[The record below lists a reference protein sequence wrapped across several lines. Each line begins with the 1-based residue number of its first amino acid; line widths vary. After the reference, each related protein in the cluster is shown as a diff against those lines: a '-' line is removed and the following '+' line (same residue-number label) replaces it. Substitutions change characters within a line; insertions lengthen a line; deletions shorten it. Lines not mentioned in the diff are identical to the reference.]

1 MLASN
6 SSLSGNGEKVGECWE
21 SSVGQELAK
30 LILFDILIR
39 GSCSKMNKY
48 RGLICRYLN
57 PIWPFWD
64 LEGTYPEYA
73 EFKLADNILH
83 LIYNQGILW
92 LSCYFA
98 PVGPR
103 ARELTESKLILI
115 FYLRCWSV
123 LTTNLPSKR
132 IFRASRLGF
141 HKFKKAVCKI
151 NNSLQI

>member
-30 LILFDILIR
+30 LILFDIVLVFDFL
-39 GSCSKMNKY
+39 
-48 RGLICRYLN
+48 RGLIVRYLN

-98 PVGPR
+98 PGFPVIH
-103 ARELTESKLILI
+103 LFKLILI

-141 HKFKKAVCKI
+141 HKFKKAV
-151 NNSLQI
+151 